1 MPLETEL
8 ARLTA
13 GWPRAPLL
21 DPSALDEAAETL
33 GIRWPDDY
41 RALIS
46 EHDGVEGTIGPWY
59 VAMTAADS
67 LVDDNR
73 SDDDGAPGVVFI
85 GSDGGEERIAY
96 DRTTLELLL
105 IRSDDDGS
113 QWINLGPNLAEA
125 FAHFERDDV
134 FDNPRHHEPV
144 QSPPA
149 VWPPD
154 WREKIAAQLRET

>member
-1 MPLETEL
+1 MQLGTEL

-21 DPSALDEAAETL
+21 DLSVLDEAAETL

-41 RALIS
+41 RALVS
-46 EHDGVEGTIGPWY
+46 EHNGVAGTIGAWY
-59 VAMTAADS
+59 VVMTAADA
-67 LVDDNR
+67 LVEDNR
-73 SDDDGAPGVVFI
+73 SDDYRDAGVVFV
-85 GSDGGEERIAY
+85 GSDGAEERIAY
-96 DRTTLELLL
+96 DLATMELLL

-113 QWINLGPNLAEA
+113 HWIILGPNLAEA

-134 FDNPRHHEPV
+134 FDNPRYHDRV

-154 WREKIAAQLRET
+154 WREKIAAKLRET

>member
-1 MPLETEL
+1 MQLGTEL
-8 ARLTA
+8 ARVTA
-13 GWPRAPLL
+13 GWPRAPLR
-21 DPSALDEAAETL
+21 DPSMLDEAAETL

-46 EHDGVEGTIGPWY
+46 EHDGVEGTIGAWH
-59 VAMTAADS
+59 VVMTAADA
-67 LVDDNR
+67 LVEDNP
-73 SDDDGAPGVVFI
+73 SDDDIAPSVVFV
-85 GSDGGEERIAY
+85 GSDGAEERIAY
-96 DRTTLELLL
+96 DRATLELLP

-113 QWINLGPNLAEA
+113 HWIVLGPNVAEA

-134 FDNPRHHEPV
+134 FDNPRYHDPL

-154 WREKIAAQLRET
+154 WRERIAAQLRET